1 MESND
6 YSVEE
11 KDDKQS
17 LIPPSQKLLTEKND
31 NGIIDVQ
38 KKENKDEKESESS
51 LKKNTEEI
59 LNNKTDQKG
68 GKIIRVKTITVDNN
82 DPHEIDNTK
91 NNEKNN
97 QTISDELDSSDQ
109 SSLKIK
115 KIFIGETNE
124 NSKETNK
131 SFKDD
136 SVEIERINLVTQLT
150 DKIETKEESNN
161 TTQSTSE
168 ENLNKNQ
175 VISDNLLKTDKIEID
190 RKNNEESEKD
200 ENEIKKKISCIRRLK
215 IGIMRMNQN

>member
-1 MESND
+1 MELND
-6 YSVEE
+6 NSVEE
-11 KDDKQS
+11 KGDKQS